1 MSCAPTGGGE
11 TTGGFNGA
19 STTRS
24 GRPAVT
30 ATVSRCK
37 GLIVVSSGAVAGWSQ
52 ASLMAA
58 RREPLYPDKVE
69 DRE

>member
-1 MSCAPTGGGE
+1 MRPDKVEAKPPADS
-11 TTGGFNGA
+11 GA

-30 ATVSRCK
+30 ATVSGRK
-37 GLIVVSSGAVAGWSQ
+37 GFDRGLFGAVAGWSQ